1 MAILI
6 GLISILLGIIT
17 LGIRYMHKFRN
28 KFMAVNI
35 SNGFIGN
42 TCCSLVL
49 FLSSYLGFTI
59 SDTYI
64 LESCMYMLC
73 KIDKNKSF
81 DLFVVAK
88 NIIFALAII
97 LISAS
102 ITVAVSFFLLYLDYN
117 GPHLNDKFVYIQP

>member
-1 MAILI
+1 
-6 GLISILLGIIT
+6 
-17 LGIRYMHKFRN
+17 
-28 KFMAVNI
+28 
-35 SNGFIGN
+35 
-42 TCCSLVL
+42 
-49 FLSSYLGFTI
+49 
-59 SDTYI
+59 
-64 LESCMYMLC
+64 MYMLC